1 MVCYF
6 VKGKDV
12 FLKSKANILEKH
24 VRKTNVIWDMFH
36 LGKKKG

>member
-24 VRKTNVIWDMFH
+24 VRKTNVI
-36 LGKKKG
+36 